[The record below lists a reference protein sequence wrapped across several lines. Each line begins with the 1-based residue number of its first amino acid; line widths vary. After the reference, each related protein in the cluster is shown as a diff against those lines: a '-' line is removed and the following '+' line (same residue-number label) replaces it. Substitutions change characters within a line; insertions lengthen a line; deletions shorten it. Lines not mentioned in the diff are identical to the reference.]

1 MEVLER
7 RFATIGARV
16 KVPESPWL
24 GMPQIDVGTDRR
36 GEFFDLR
43 FSARGRA
50 NEVELDVVDARPDAR
65 HLLLLVRD
73 GHEKSKFLCGHD
85 ERHWFV
91 AAVPESARGVSG
103 VAEAM
108 RALQPDGVR
117 EAVAQTRPKDPL
129 RRKNAAYVR
138 QGEWFFV
145 PAPDVVVDTDAVRHD
160 EPISRG
166 RGSKPHVVELVY
178 RGGGQ
183 LVYVSRRYPSGLDQ
197 RAFDALPELARRRE
211 SWVPMTRDAEVY
223 AKGTVRHSDHA
234 TIVLPTWHSVEMN
247 TEQRARAMRHVV
259 FLD

>member
-24 GMPQIDVGTDRR
+24 GMPQIDVGTDRK
-36 GEFFDLR
+36 GEFFDLS
-43 FSARGRA
+43 FTVSTASGVGRGPA
-50 NEVELDVVDARPDAR
+50 HEVELDVVDARPDAR

-73 GHEKSKFLCGHD
+73 GREKSKFLCGHD

-91 AAVPESARGVSG
+91 AAVPESARGVTG

-117 EAVAQTRPKDPL
+117 EAVARTRPKDPL

-145 PAPDVVVDTDAVRHD
+145 PAPDLAVDTDAVRHD

-166 RGSKPHVVELVY
+166 RGSKQHVVEFVY
-178 RGGGQ
+178 RRGGQ

-197 RAFDALPELARRRE
+197 R
-211 SWVPMTRDAEVY
+211 TRC
-223 AKGTVRHSDHA
+223 RS
-234 TIVLPTWHSVEMN
+234 S
-247 TEQRARAMRHVV
+247 HVAASRGSR
-259 FLD
+259 

>member
-7 RFATIGARV
+7 RFATIGARI
-16 KVPESPWL
+16 KVPDSPWV
-24 GMPQIDVGTDRR
+24 GTPQIDVGTDRR

-43 FSARGRA
+43 FTARGPA
-50 NEVELDVVDARPDAR
+50 NEVELDVVDARPNAR

-73 GHEKSKFLCGHD
+73 GGEKSKFLCGHD

-91 AAVPESARGVSG
+91 AAVPESARGVTG
-103 VAEAM
+103 VTQAM

-117 EAVAQTRPKDPL
+117 ETVARLRPKDPF

-145 PAPDVVVDTDAVRHD
+145 PAPNLVVDPGAVVHD

-166 RGSKPHVVELVY
+166 RGKPHVVERVY
-178 RGGGQ
+178 RQGGS
-183 LVYVSRRYPSGLDQ
+183 LVYVSHRFPGGLNQ
-197 RAFDALPELARRRE
+197 RAFDALPDHERRRE

-234 TIVLPTWHSVEMN
+234 TIVLPTWHRVEMN

>member
-16 KVPESPWL
+16 KVPDSPWL

-43 FSARGRA
+43 FTARGPA

-73 GHEKSKFLCGHD
+73 GNEKSKFLCGHD

-91 AAVPESARGVSG
+91 AAVPESVRGVSG

-108 RALQPDGVR
+108 LALQPDGVR
-117 EAVAQTRPKDPL
+117 DAVVRARPKDPF

-145 PAPDVVVDTDAVRHD
+145 PAPDVVVDTDAVRRD

-166 RGSKPHVVELVY
+166 RGKPHVVEFVY
-178 RGGGQ
+178 RRGGA

-197 RAFDALPELARRRE
+197 QAFDALPENARRSE
-211 SWVPMTRDAEVY
+211 SWTPMTRDAEVY

-234 TIVLPTWHSVEMN
+234 TIVLPTWHRVEMN
-247 TEQRARAMRHVV
+247 TEQQARAMQHVV

>member
-16 KVPESPWL
+16 KVPESPWF

-43 FSARGRA
+43 FTARGAA
-50 NEVELDVVDARPDAR
+50 NEVELDVVDARPGAR

-73 GHEKSKFLCGHD
+73 GREKSKFLCGHD

-103 VAEAM
+103 VTEAM
-108 RALQPDGVR
+108 RALQPDGVL
-117 EAVAQTRPKDPL
+117 EAVARTRPKDPF

-145 PAPDVVVDTDAVRHD
+145 PAPDLVVDPAAVVHD
-160 EPISRG
+160 EPITRG
-166 RGSKPHVVELVY
+166 RGKPHVVELVCR
-178 RGGGQ
+178 RGGT
-183 LVYVSRRYPSGLDQ
+183 LVYASRRYPSGLDQ
-197 RAFDALPELARRRE
+197 RSFDALPEHVRGRE

-234 TIVLPTWHSVEMN
+234 TIVLPTWHRVEMN